1 MNEELASLLQ
11 ELESTTIE
19 SYSMDSLLQ
28 KEEVKK
34 TPAFVSERQSKSVQR
49 AFKE

>member
-28 KEEVKK
+28 KEEVKE
-34 TPAFVSERQSKSVQR
+34 TPAFVSVNL
-49 AFKE
+49 